1 MKKFFITT
9 TIPTTL
15 YFFRGQ
21 CSQLKKY
28 YDVTAVSSPEQL
40 LEDFEVVEG
49 VRTIK
54 LPMKREIYLLHDLIA
69 LLRWILIL
77 LKERP
82 FIIHGNT
89 PKAGLLSMIAAWLTR
104 VPVRLYF
111 CHGLRYQGCYGVLRF
126 ITKLSEKISCCCAT
140 KVICV
145 SKGIRQQLH
154 EDGICNINKTVV
166 VKNGSANGINME
178 LYNPV
183 VVDGTGVQKI
193 LGIEDYDWV
202 IIFIGRRVVDK
213 GIFELI
219 GATRKL
225 VEDGVPAKLLLVGDD
240 DTTNNEKLK
249 TIISKEAWIIDA
261 GSQKDVRPYLKVSD
275 VLVLPS
281 YREGLGQVLL
291 EANAMELPV
300 VATNV
305 VGCKNVVK
313 HGFNGLLCEPKSVQS
328 LYETLRTIHDDR
340 ELYDLIKS
348 NTRQYISENFDMRSV
363 TEAYIE
369 FYKNFSEKAK

>member
-1 MKKFFITT
+1 M
-9 TIPTTL
+9 
-15 YFFRGQ
+15 
-21 CSQLKKY
+21 
-28 YDVTAVSSPEQL
+28 
-40 LEDFEVVEG
+40 
-49 VRTIK
+49 
-54 LPMKREIYLLHDLIA
+54 
-69 LLRWILIL
+69 
-77 LKERP
+77 
-82 FIIHGNT
+82 
-89 PKAGLLSMIAAWLTR
+89 
-104 VPVRLYF
+104 
-111 CHGLRYQGCYGVLRF
+111 
-126 ITKLSEKISCCCAT
+126 
-140 KVICV
+140 
-145 SKGIRQQLH
+145 H

-193 LGIEDYDWV
+193 LGIEDSDWV

-249 TIISKEAWIIDA
+249 AIISKEAWIIDA

-369 FYKNFSEKAK
+369 FYKSFSEKAK